1 MKSINFKQPKYIIPL
16 IAFPFMFIFFYT
28 YREFADKSAS
38 KDTAALAIVQGEDER
53 VNHEIPNPSDRVQ
66 GEEIQDKFGAYTDK
80 YKRSKDASA
89 VRRLGSR
96 DDQFSTSLE
105 SQYTD
110 AELLAIDSIQQLM
123 AENEKRN
130 KSKVASY
137 TGGNYANGGAPESES
152 PKRITR
158 KPRSSSAQGNNQGN
172 KNLIPRRKVSSDEQ
186 DLERALAQLNKQS
199 GSTGLSPSGSRV
211 PKATD
216 DPFAR
221 SLNMF
226 KVQMNY
232 MDSLEKARDPKYQAE
247 LAAKKAAAEA
257 AANKHKPT
265 DDEEIMAVEKAS
277 SINQRRFNTLT
288 ASKTEKMIQAMV
300 DQNMKGMQ
308 GSRIRFRL
316 LDDIDVAGHTIRN
329 GSYLFGRIS
338 GFSEQRVKVQ
348 ITSILVG
355 DKILPVDLM
364 VYDNDGME
372 GFYVPASQ
380 FREFAKNLGSNSS
393 QSITITSDPDGNRVL
408 QSIIQRMFRTTTTA
422 AGNIIKANKASIK
435 YNSVVNLVSKK

>member
-16 IAFPFMFIFFYT
+16 IAFPFMLIFFYV
-28 YREFADKSAS
+28 YREIAGKKEK
-38 KDTAALAIVQGEDER
+38 KDIAELAVIQGEGEK

-66 GEEIQDKFGAYTDK
+66 GEEIQDKFGAYSDK

-89 VRRLGSR
+89 VRRLGVK

-130 KSKVASY
+130 KLKVAGYAGGSY
-137 TGGNYANGGAPESES
+137 GSGSVPEPDNS
-152 PKRITR
+152 KKITSR
-158 KPRSSSAQGNNQGN
+158 PRSLSKKANNQGN
-172 KNLIPRRKVSSDEQ
+172 KNLIPRRTQTTEDQELQ
-186 DLERALAQLNKQS
+186 RALAQLNKQS

-211 PKATD
+211 PRATD
-216 DPFAR
+216 DPYAR
-221 SLNMF
+221 SLTMF

-232 MDSLEKARDPKYQAE
+232 MDSLEKARDPKYQAQ
-247 LAAKKAAAEA
+247 LAVKKAASEVEA
-257 AANKHKPT
+257 NRQKPSE
-265 DDEEIMAVEKAS
+265 DVQIMSVQKAS
-277 SINQRRFNTLT
+277 LINQRRFNTLT
-288 ASKTEKMIQAMV
+288 AAKSEKMIQAMV

-348 ITSILVG
+348 ITSILVS
-355 DKILPVDLM
+355 DQILPVDLM
-364 VYDNDGME
+364 VYDNDGIE

-380 FREFAKNLGSNSS
+380 FREFTKNLGANSS
-393 QSITITSDPDGNRVL
+393 QFITISSDPDGNRIL
-408 QSIIQRMFRTTTTA
+408 QSVIQRMFRTTTTA
-422 AGNIIKANKASIK
+422 AGSIIKANKASIK
-435 YNSVVNLVSKK
+435 YNSVVYLVSKK